1 MKHHATNRLYL
12 TKDRTRVVLRSS
24 GEAAYL
30 FAGIGDEVSAEDVVR
45 YNLGPSHV
53 TGVGSE
59 QAQPVE
65 PTPESSSEEAEAV
78 ATPQA
83 PKRPSNR
90 KVKS

>member
-30 FAGIGDEVSAEDVVR
+30 FAGIGDEVSADDVVR

-53 TGVGSE
+53 TGVGDAQE
-59 QAQPVE
+59 Q
-65 PTPESSSEEAEAV
+65 PTEAAPEVSRNET
-78 ATPQA
+78 TPQA
-83 PKRPSNR
+83 PKRSSNR